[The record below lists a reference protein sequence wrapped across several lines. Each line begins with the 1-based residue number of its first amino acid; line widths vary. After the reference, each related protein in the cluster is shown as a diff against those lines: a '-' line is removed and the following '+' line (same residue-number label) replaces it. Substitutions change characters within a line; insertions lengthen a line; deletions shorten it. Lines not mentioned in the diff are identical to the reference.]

1 MRNHKRLLLALLPLA
16 FFALCLLPN
25 TALAQSGKYV
35 FDENNTLTQDEFNQ
49 LETQGAQYADK
60 YHTGVY
66 LLFTNSMGPDEDSGS
81 GKRDFARKYY
91 ESNKLGEGS
100 GKEGILF
107 VVATQ
112 SRKYV
117 TIKHYDDKAK
127 DPFSNDSVND
137 LESDAKSY
145 LKKDKWYDAGNSYYE
160 DVGVYLDCFARTGKQ
175 WTKPHTVTTII
186 KIAATILIP
195 LMIALLVVR
204 SEKNAMLTARMQTEA
219 GNYLDST
226 SVNLRVSNDVF
237 VNRTM
242 SVVPIPKND
251 SSSSDSD
258 SGWSDMGGGFSGSDG
273 GDF

>member
-16 FFALCLLPN
+16 FFALCLLPSK
-25 TALAQSGKYV
+25 ALAQSGKYV
-35 FDENNTLTQDEFNQ
+35 FDENNTLSQSEFDE
-49 LETQGAQYADK
+49 LEKQGAQYADK

-66 LLFTNSMGPDEDSGS
+66 LLYTNNMGPDEGSGS
-81 GKRDFARKYY
+81 GKREFARKYY
-91 ESNKLGEGS
+91 ESNKLGEGA

-117 TIKHYDDKAK
+117 TLKHFDDKSK
-127 DPFSNDSVND
+127 DPYSNDAVND
-137 LESDAKSY
+137 LESDAKSS
-145 LKKDKWYDAGNSYYE
+145 LKDNKWFEAGQSYYD
-160 DVGVYLDCFARTGKQ
+160 DVGVYLESFAKTGKQ
-175 WTKPHTVTTII
+175 WTKPHMVTTLI

-195 LMIALLVVR
+195 LLIAILVVR
-204 SEKNAMLTARMQTEA
+204 NEKNAMLTARIQTEA
-219 GNYLDST
+219 GKYLDSN

-237 VNRTM
+237 VDRSL

-251 SSSSDSD
+251 SSDNDSG
-258 SGWSDMGGGFSGSDG
+258 GWSDMGGGFSGSDG

>member
-1 MRNHKRLLLALLPLA
+1 MRYHKRLLLALLPLA
-16 FFALCLLPN
+16 FFALLLLP
-25 TALAQSGKYV
+25 TKAFAQSGKYV
-35 FDENNTLTQDEFNQ
+35 FDENNTLSQNEFNE

-66 LLFTNSMGPDEDSGS
+66 LLFTDSMGPDEDSSS
-81 GKRDFARKYY
+81 GKREFARSYY
-91 ESNKLGEGS
+91 ESKNLGEGS

-117 TIKHYDDKAK
+117 TVKHFDDKSK
-127 DPFSNDSVND
+127 DPFSNDAVND

-145 LKKDKWYDAGNSYYE
+145 LKDNKWFDAGESYYE
-160 DVGVYLDCFARTGKQ
+160 NVGTYLETFAKTGKQ
-175 WTKPHTVTTII
+175 WTKPHTVTTIV

-195 LMIALLVVR
+195 LMIAILVVR
-204 SEKNAMLTARMQTEA
+204 SEKNAMLTARIQTEA

-226 SVNLRVSNDVF
+226 SVNLRVSNDIF

-251 SSSSDSD
+251 DSSDSD
-258 SGWSDMGGGFSGSDG
+258 SGGWSDMGGGFSGSDG

>member
-16 FFALCLLPN
+16 FFALCLLPSK
-25 TALAQSGKYV
+25 ALAQSGKYV
-35 FDENNTLTQDEFNQ
+35 FDENNTLSQSEFDE
-49 LETQGAQYADK
+49 LEKQGAQYADK

-66 LLFTNSMGPDEDSGS
+66 LLFTNSMGPDEDSKS
-81 GKRDFARKYY
+81 GKGEFAQKYY
-91 ESNKLGEGS
+91 QSKGLGEG
-100 GKEGILF
+100 KDKQGILL

-117 TIKHYDDKAK
+117 TAKNYPDKSK
-127 DPFSNDSVND
+127 DPFSKDALND

-145 LKKDKWYDAGNSYYE
+145 LKDNKWFDAGESYYE
-160 DVGVYLDCFARTGKQ
+160 DVGVYLETFAKTGKQ
-175 WTKPHTVTTII
+175 WTKPHTVTTIV

-195 LMIALLVVR
+195 LLIAILVVR
-204 SEKNAMLTARMQTEA
+204 NEKNAMLTARMQTEA
-219 GNYLDST
+219 GKYLDSN

-237 VNRTM
+237 VDRSL

-251 SSSSDSD
+251 SSDNDSG
-258 SGWSDMGGGFSGSDG
+258 GWSDMGGGFSGSDG